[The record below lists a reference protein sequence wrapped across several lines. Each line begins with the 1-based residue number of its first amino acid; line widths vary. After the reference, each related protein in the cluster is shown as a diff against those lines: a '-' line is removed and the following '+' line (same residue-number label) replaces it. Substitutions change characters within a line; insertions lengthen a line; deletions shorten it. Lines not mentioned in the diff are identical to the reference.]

1 MLHIPKIFDYL
12 KILTGDE
19 VKDFAVINFSE
30 FFKSTR
36 EKLYSKQIEEQNF
49 KKVAESLYIFLT
61 TADEEERYGKIMQS
75 NSSDKYLHCYKIE
88 ILNLSD

>member
-36 EKLYSKQIEEQNF
+36 EKLYSKLSEEQNF
-49 KKVAESLYIFLT
+49 KKVAE
-61 TADEEERYGKIMQS
+61 
-75 NSSDKYLHCYKIE
+75 
-88 ILNLSD
+88 